1 MIMKYKTIKFL
12 KESIHHVHDTGVCKD
27 FSNRT
32 QIASHNRRKRFISI
46 LKYRTSIDQK
56 DTIKTE
62 ENAAHR
68 MENHICD
75 VYMTNDSFPE
85 FAEKVYK
92 LVRKKTKVEQKL
104 EKIWTGTPKYEFQ
117 MVNKHTKSSK
127 SY

>member
-1 MIMKYKTIKFL
+1 MNLVAL
-12 KESIHHVHDTGVCKD
+12 KVIG
-27 FSNRT
+27 
-32 QIASHNRRKRFISI
+32 
-46 LKYRTSIDQK
+46 LL
-56 DTIKTE
+56 
-62 ENAAHR
+62 HR